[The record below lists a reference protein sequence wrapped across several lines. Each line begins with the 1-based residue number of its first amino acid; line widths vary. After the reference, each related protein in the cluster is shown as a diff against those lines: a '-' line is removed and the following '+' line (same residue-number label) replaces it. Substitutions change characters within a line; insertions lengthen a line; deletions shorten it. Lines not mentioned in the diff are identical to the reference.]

1 MGSQWFD
8 QYSLLHTATG
18 ILAYFWNMSF
28 VTALVVHTLFEWL
41 ENTQKGMAFIRN
53 FTYWPGGKEKADSLR
68 NSIGD
73 TIAFAIGWGMSYGL
87 DHYGNQRGWYK
98 SHL

>member
-18 ILAYFWNMSF
+18 ILSYFWSIPF
-28 VTALVVHTLFEWL
+28 VTALILHTLFEWL
-41 ENTQKGMAFIRN
+41 ENTEYGMSLIRK
-53 FTYWPGGKEKADSLR
+53 FTLWPGGKNKADSIQ

-73 TIAFAIGWGMSYGL
+73 TIAFALGWGMSYKL
-87 DHYGNQRGWYK
+87 DTYGNQKEWFK